1 MNNKLLLFFL
11 MLILTGCVN
20 NEKISHVENDIHLIN
35 IKIDQLQQ
43 DIDAL
48 RQEIQV
54 AKEAAENANTRLDD
68 AGRWPDGIWA
78 HPPRW

>member
-1 MNNKLLLFFL
+1 MNNQLLLLFL

-48 RQEIQV
+48 RQDIPV

-68 AGRWPDGIWA
+68 AGRWPDGI
-78 HPPRW
+78 

>member
-1 MNNKLLLFFL
+1 MKNQLLLFFL
-11 MLILTGCVN
+11 IFILTGCVN

-35 IKIDQLQQ
+35 IKIKQLQQ

-54 AKEAAENANTRLDD
+54 AKEAAEKVNTRLDD
-68 AGRWPDGIWA
+68 DWSWPDGFWA